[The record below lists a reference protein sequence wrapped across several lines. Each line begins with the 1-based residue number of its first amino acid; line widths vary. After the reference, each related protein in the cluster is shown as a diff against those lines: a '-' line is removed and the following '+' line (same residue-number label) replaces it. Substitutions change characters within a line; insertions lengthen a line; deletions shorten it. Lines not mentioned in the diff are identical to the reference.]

1 MFLVTSYPLR
11 GPARWLRPAIAAFL
25 ILLAGALAAVE
36 VHAADRDLKV
46 SENTGQVCIWRGT
59 TSSGGQIMFRPD
71 LGCLSSS
78 CTLPTEQKF
87 SVTVIGGDNPE
98 IRMES
103 RFVVADESAGRI
115 CTQDCGGAGAAS
127 TTLNQLVPGTYRLT
141 LGGHEIGQLDTER
154 LKGDPYNRICFGR
167 KATR

>member
-1 MFLVTSYPLR
+1 MLQTTSNRLNR
-11 GPARWLRPAIAAFL
+11 LARWLRPAIAAFL
-25 ILLAGALAAVE
+25 IMAAGALVTFDAQ
-36 VHAADRDLKV
+36 AADQKLKV

-78 CTLPTEQKF
+78 CTLPVEQMF
-87 SVTVIGGDNPE
+87 SVTVHGGDNPE

-103 RFVVADESAGRI
+103 RFVAADESAGRI

-127 TTLNQLVPGTYRLT
+127 TTLNQLMPGTYRLT

-167 KATR
+167 RADR